1 MESLAPGLAF
11 SMMLFAFVTSIT
23 PGPNNMMLLASGVN
37 FGFVATLRHLAGVSI
52 GLVVILLLAGFGLQ
66 QMLNGFPW
74 IYGVMK
80 WLGAGYLVY
89 LAWRISQSGAPESG
103 PQRKEAKPLG
113 FIGAAL
119 FQWVNPK
126 VWVMV
131 FGFYSAYVPAD
142 AGWTVVIASS
152 MLFGAVNLPC
162 VGSWALLGEKIK
174 AFLSHVNRRRAFNHV
189 MAALLIGSIVTTW

>member
-1 MESLAPGLAF
+1 MESLAPGLVF

-37 FGFVATLRHLAGVSI
+37 FGFVATLRHLVGVTI
-52 GLVVILLLAGFGLQ
+52 GLVVILLLSGFGLQ

-89 LAWRISQSGAPESG
+89 LAWGISQSGAPDSTQVSDKSR
-103 PQRKEAKPLG
+103 PMG
-113 FIGAAL
+113 FFGAAL

-131 FGFYSAYVPAD
+131 FGFYSAYVPAN
-142 AGWTVVIASS
+142 ANWAVVIASS
-152 MLFGAVNLPC
+152 VLFGMVNLPC

-174 AFLSHVNRRRAFNHV
+174 AFLSHVNRRRVFNHV
-189 MAALLIGSIVTTW
+189 MAALLIGSILTTW